1 MDVTDEPQF
10 LYLTTQGRK
19 TGNPH
24 EIEIWF
30 VGHNGR
36 FYLVSELRHRADW
49 VKNIGANSAVSF
61 RVGSQTFAGQGRWVD
76 ASGEP
81 ELSAAVCALMDAK
94 YGWSDGLLVELAPEE
109 L

>member
-1 MDVTDEPQF
+1 MSTTDEPQF

-30 VGHNGR
+30 VRHNGR
-36 FYLVSELRHRADW
+36 FYLVSELHQQADW
-49 VKNIGANSAVSF
+49 VKNIEANSAVFF

-76 ASGEP
+76 AQGEP
-81 ELSAAVCALMDAK
+81 ELVGVVCALMDAK